1 MSGDHSRRERLSQR
15 LLYALLLVFWF
26 LFSASMAAEQIRTN
40 SLEIYLQKLH
50 YDPIPFDYKQNS
62 PLIDGQ
68 INGKK
73 CVFLLDTGC
82 TISELDTTAAKG
94 LKTLKELGTT
104 VDDPFVSQLPGS
116 SVVIM
121 DKLALGHAEFL
132 NQPAEVNKVDM
143 DFVQIPFQGVL
154 GFDFLSRNFAL
165 IDCAQHRLYIRAEE
179 PSIDV
184 SKALAET
191 LSRSGFTNVPVTGAV
206 CFLLPAHVNGH
217 PLDMLVD
224 TGASLS
230 LIDQS
235 QSKRLGLQTVKQEKI
250 GSYIPVDPD
259 FVTVGF
265 RGVGAHKTRIVKL
278 NSIHVAGVSWRT
290 VYFGMVDLGAWQPG
304 AEKKEKAIHGIL
316 GPDSLAPEDVLID
329 FASRKLWFPRH
340 SNGRK
345 HGW

>member
-1 MSGDHSRRERLSQR
+1 MSGDCSFRKRLFHR
-15 LLYALLLVFWF
+15 FLDF
-26 LFSASMAAEQIRTN
+26 LFLFLSWSVSNAAEQTRTN
-40 SLEIYLQKLH
+40 SLGTYLGKLR
-50 YDPIPFDYKQNS
+50 YEPIQFDYKQNA
-62 PLIDGQ
+62 PLIESQ
-68 INGKK
+68 INGRT

-82 TISELDTTAAKG
+82 TISELDAKAAKG

-104 VDDPFVSQLPGS
+104 MDDPFVSQVPGS
-116 SVVIM
+116 SVVVM

-143 DFVQIPFQGVL
+143 DFVQLPFQGVI

-165 IDCAQHRLYIRAEE
+165 IDCAGHRLYIRAEQ
-179 PSIDV
+179 PSADV
-184 SKALAET
+184 SKALAES
-191 LSRSGFTNVPVTGAV
+191 LSRSGFTNIPLAGDAYFLVPVQ
-206 CFLLPAHVNGH
+206 VNGH

-235 QSKRLGLQTVKQEKI
+235 QFKRLGLQTVKQEKV

-265 RGVGAHKTRIVKL
+265 RGVGAHKTKIVKL
-278 NSIHVAGVSWRT
+278 NSINVAGVGWPT
-290 VYFGMVDLGAWQPG
+290 VYFGMVDLGAWQTG
-304 AEKKEKAIHGIL
+304 AEKKETAIQGLL

-340 SNGRK
+340 STGRK